1 MKKIMLILVFAT
13 SAKLFAQL
21 PFPAYTPPPQVP
33 NMLNNVTNSG
43 YNVGGVTYY
52 GYSSPTELAVA
63 QNGPV
68 VANGNSYVDYSS
80 EYVVTLKPGF
90 EVSNLG
96 PISVVSVNT
105 NRYNRD
111 NDILTFGAMI
121 MSNHPN
127 ADVGAYERF
136 EIGLDPG
143 SAYLTGIDN
152 FLNGGT
158 GINPYDPKRI
168 RFEAAVTY
176 TSPTAIN
183 PLNNQVILGVNSVT
197 FNGFYYKDFSVTNN
211 SFTPLNT
218 PYPFRIRMALPWDMV
233 SYSNANVV
241 DVAIRMYING
251 VQTGGVFKNQITIH
265 NTNKKGFLHINSYNK
280 LYADRKA
287 AYLGIGQG
295 IGYAVEPVEYGYNH
309 GSFNTQRGYIS
320 DLAAKGG
327 NFLRL
332 RMDPW
337 SNGVEWEEAGVYG
350 SKRTYNQVANRAE
363 NFDRQFHAWE
373 LDKTL
378 ELCETLDIN
387 MMLCLEQD
395 QVLSDYDPYSHNQ
408 NYKYLW
414 PSPGHT
420 DAPRHPYAGLA
431 GVNGNVKNVF
441 TDQQARDYFKQRLY
455 YINARFGYS
464 PAVGMYQLINE
475 IDNIGVYGRDVQ
487 GNNVTLYHD
496 DPILQAAVGNWH
508 CEMASYLKNSYPYHI
523 TMTGYGVGPDYF
535 DNSPACMD
543 IDTRNNYSNK
553 REQNFDG
560 RNILVTPQSN
570 KPFVFGE
577 LGSGCAD
584 IDKCS
589 DIAFHNAVWS
599 NAFKGHLTN
608 GLYWNDW
615 REENGVVHRNNFT
628 FMNTFFSTVD
638 FQNTGWYPGKEK
650 DEVKSIGKQLYS
662 FFMTDQDEKSSKAI
676 GFAYNFAYEP
686 ATNGCSNNEVWCA
699 EANAGGSNIYSA
711 NTIDPQVIVGHLKS
725 FTNYDAEIFDAHYG
739 TVLPPITNKNTGFDT
754 KLKFRVNLGWQDNNG
769 VAPSIVYRVTR
780 SNCSGCRTASERED
794 FTFDYEY
801 PVKDTFE
808 LVMPDDEVYE
818 NITWIEGNNVTKNKT
833 AVKYSFS
840 KAGKYTIYTKFSDSN
855 QKQYFVIN
863 NVTIVDNMPPADGV
877 KIFPNP
883 SSGAINIY
891 YGKINGEV
899 KSVIIY
905 DATGKIIL
913 SEKEVEKLNI
923 TGFSS
928 GLYFL
933 RITQNDGTTNTYRI
947 IKD

>member
-1 MKKIMLILVFAT
+1 MKLLLFLVLAT
-13 SAKLFAQL
+13 GAELFAQL
-21 PFPAYTPPPQVP
+21 PFPAYSPPQQVP
-33 NMLNNVTNSG
+33 NVLNNVTNSG

-52 GYSSPTELAVA
+52 GYSSQTELTVA

-68 VANGNSYVDYSS
+68 VANDNSYVDYSS

-96 PISVVSVNT
+96 PISVFSANT

-143 SAYLTGIDN
+143 SIYLTSIDN

-158 GINPYDPKRI
+158 GINPYDPKQI
-168 RFEAAVTY
+168 RFEAVVTY
-176 TSPTAIN
+176 TSPTAIWPN
-183 PLNNQVILGVNSVT
+183 LILGVNSVT

-218 PYPFRIRMALPWDMV
+218 PYPFRIRMALPWGMV
-233 SYSNANVV
+233 SYTNSNVV
-241 DVAIRMYING
+241 DVAVRMYVNG

-265 NTNKKGFLHINSYNK
+265 NTNKKGFLHISSYNK

-287 AYLGIGQG
+287 AFLGIGQG
-295 IGYAVEPVEYGYNH
+295 IGYAEEPVEYGYNH
-309 GSFNTQRGYIS
+309 ASFTKQRGYIS

-350 SKRTYNQVANRAE
+350 SKRTHNDVAQRPE

-378 ELCETLDIN
+378 ELCEALDIN

-414 PSPGHT
+414 PSAQHN
-420 DAPRHPYAGLA
+420 DAPRHPYAGLP
-431 GVNGNVKNVF
+431 GVNGTIKNVF
-441 TDQQARDYFKQRLY
+441 TDQQAREYFKQRLF

-475 IDNIGVYGRDVQ
+475 IDNIGVYGKQ
-487 GNNVTLYHD
+487 SNGNNATLYHD
-496 DPILQAAVGNWH
+496 DPFMQAAVSNWH

-523 TMTGYGVGPDYF
+523 TMTGYGAGPDLF

-543 IDTRNNYSNK
+543 VDTRNDYNNK
-553 REQNFDG
+553 RDQNIAG
-560 RNILVTPQSN
+560 RSILITPQSN

-577 LGSGCAD
+577 IGSGCAT

-615 REENGVVHRNNFT
+615 KEENSISHRSNFI
-628 FMNTFFSTVD
+628 FMNAFFSTVD
-638 FQNTGWYPGKEK
+638 FQNTEWYPGRETDRTNSNGKE
-650 DEVKSIGKQLYS
+650 LYS
-662 FFMTDQDEKSSKAI
+662 FFMTDKDKKSENAI
-676 GFAYNFAYEP
+676 GFAHNFDYEP
-686 ATNGCSNNEVWCA
+686 ATNGCSISDIGCGNTNI
-699 EANAGGSNIYSA
+699 GGANIYSA
-711 NTIDPQVIVGHLKS
+711 NSLDPQVLVGQLKP
-725 FTNYDAEIFDAHYG
+725 FTDYDVEIFDAHNG

-754 KLKFRVNLGWQDNNG
+754 KLGFRVNLGWQDNNG
-769 VAPSIVYRVTR
+769 VAPSIVYRVKP
-780 SNCSGCRTASERED
+780 SNCSGCRKAGQSED
-794 FTFDYEY
+794 FTFDYQY
-801 PVKDTFE
+801 PVNDTFE
-808 LVMPDDEVYE
+808 LVMPDDMGFE
-818 NITWIEGNNVTKNKT
+818 NITWTTGNSVMKNKT
-833 AVKYSFS
+833 VVQYSFP
-840 KAGKYTIYTKFSDSN
+840 KAGKYTIYTKFNDID
-855 QKQYFVIN
+855 QKQYFVTN
-863 NVTIVDNMPPADGV
+863 NVTIVDNTPHTEGIKV
-877 KIFPNP
+877 FPNP
-883 SSGAINIY
+883 TNGAINIY
-891 YGKINGEV
+891 YGEIKGEV
-899 KSVIIY
+899 KTIVVY
-905 DATGKIIL
+905 DASGKIIL
-913 SEKEVEKLNI
+913 TDNETEKVNI
-923 TGFSS
+923 TAFSS

-933 RITQNDGTTNTYRI
+933 RIIQNDGTTNTYRI
-947 IKD
+947 VKD